1 MTTTATA
8 QGERLGELAT
18 WSLAE
23 ASRVTRVPL
32 RTLYRSVRDGDLKVI
47 APHGAKRGW
56 RVLDAELRR
65 WLGCS

>member
-1 MTTTATA
+1 MTTTAVSE
-8 QGERLGELAT
+8 GLGELAT

-32 RTLYRSVRDGDLKVI
+32 RTLYRSVRDGDLKVV
-47 APHGAKRGW
+47 APRGAKRGW

>member
-1 MTTTATA
+1 MILWLEIIVILPIMTVK
-8 QGERLGELAT
+8 
-18 WSLAE
+18 
-23 ASRVTRVPL
+23 SRVTM
-32 RTLYRSVRDGDLKVI
+32 RTLYRSVRDGDLKVV

>member
-1 MTTTATA
+1 MIGGGMKRMGDA
-8 QGERLGELAT
+8 GELAT
-18 WSLAE
+18 WSIAE

-32 RTLYRSVRDGDLKVI
+32 RTLYESVRAGELRVI

>member
-1 MTTTATA
+1 MTTTAA
-8 QGERLGELAT
+8 VSEEVGELAT

-32 RTLYRSVRDGDLKVI
+32 RTLYRSVRDGDLKVV
-47 APHGAKRGW
+47 APRGAKRGW

>member
-1 MTTTATA
+1 MTTTAVSE
-8 QGERLGELAT
+8 GIGELAT

-32 RTLYRSVRDGDLKVI
+32 RTLYRSVRDGDLKVV